1 MCVPWKRGFVNSSL
15 SSPPTSEVCAEIKK
29 FGYTVSQ
36 RIRIYGEEFEVLS
49 DPFPN
54 DGGVAIKVRSRNSS
68 EARVLQLPATVIHC
82 VSRSFRHAA

>member
-1 MCVPWKRGFVNSSL
+1 LRPRKRGFVNSSL

-49 DPFPN
+49 DPFPSE
-54 DGGVAIKVRSRNSS
+54 GGVAIKVRSRSS
-68 EARVLQLPATVIHC
+68 LEGRVRQLPATVIHW
-82 VSRSFRHAA
+82 VTRGFPHAA